1 MGERFTRIGKYRNE
15 LITNFIIMCMNKR
28 NYLTA
33 AAMALAVLSS
43 CGGQKEARNTSG
55 IDLANM
61 DTTVSAGQDFF
72 RYACGGWNDAH
83 PLTAEYSR
91 YGTFDQLAENNQK
104 QLREL
109 IEGLASQQNEA
120 GTVAQKI
127 GDLYNIAMDSVARNE
142 QGFAPVKPMLDKIAA
157 LTDKSQIIPMSVEM
171 RRFQGIGTYFNFYVY
186 ADPKNSALNIF
197 QMGQGGINL
206 GEKEYYLDTDSITE
220 NIRNEYKKYI
230 AKLFALSGFSEAEAQ
245 QKVADVMEIETSI
258 AKVSRSAAELR
269 NPEANYHKMSYADLK
284 KRIPGIDWDAF
295 MTGLGIQAPAELNVE
310 QVESIQE
317 VARLISALPV
327 SKHVSYL
334 EYNLLDAAASC
345 LSDDFVAAR
354 FDFYGK
360 VMSGRQVNQPR
371 WKRAVNSVNGM
382 LGELVGEMY
391 VEKYF
396 PAAAKERML
405 KLVENLRVAL
415 GERIDAQ
422 EWMSDSTKVRAHEKL
437 DAFRVKVGY
446 PDKWKDYSKLEIKK
460 DSYWA
465 NVCRASEWGFND
477 MISRLGKPV
486 DRDEW
491 LMTPQ
496 TVNAYYNPSTNE
508 ICFPAAIL
516 QPPFFNMDADD
527 AANYGAIGVVI
538 GHEMTHGFDDQG
550 RQFDKNGNLTDWWAE
565 GDADR
570 FKERAQVMVDFFNN
584 IEVLP
589 GLKGNGQLTLGENL
603 ADHGGLNVAYLAFR
617 NATKDAPLEVKEGFT
632 PEQRFFIAY
641 ATLWA
646 GNIRDEQAR
655 VYTKSDPHSLG
666 KWRVNGALPHI
677 QAWYDAFQITPD
689 DSLYVAPENRV
700 NIW

>member
-1 MGERFTRIGKYRNE
+1 
-15 LITNFIIMCMNKR
+15 MNKK
-28 NYLTA
+28 NYVAVATLAFAMLT
-33 AAMALAVLSS
+33 S
-43 CGGQKEARNTSG
+43 CAGQKEAKSTSG

-61 DTTVSAGQDFF
+61 DTTVSAGTDFF

-91 YGTFDQLAENNQK
+91 YGTFDELFENSQK

-109 IEGLASQQNEA
+109 IEGLAAQKNNQA
-120 GTVAQKI
+120 GSAAQKI
-127 GDLYNIAMDSVARNE
+127 GDLYNMAMDSVTLNK
-142 QGFAPVKPMLDKIAA
+142 QGAEPVKAMLDKIAGMK
-157 LTDKSQIIPMSVEM
+157 DKSEIVPMMTEM
-171 RRFQGIGTYFNFYVY
+171 AHIGIGTYFHSYVY
-186 ADPKNSALNIF
+186 ADPKNSSLNIF

-206 GEKEYYLDTDSITE
+206 GEKEYYLDTDSITQ
-220 NIRNEYKKYI
+220 NIREQYKLYI
-230 AKLFALSGFSEAEAQ
+230 GKLFQLAGFSEADAQ
-245 QKVADVMEIETSI
+245 QKVADVMELETAI
-258 AKVSRSAAELR
+258 AKVSRSATELR
-269 NPEANYHKMSYADLK
+269 DPEANYHKMSFDELK
-284 KRIPGIDWDAF
+284 KTIAGIDWDAY
-295 MTGLGIQAPAELNVE
+295 MKGLGIQAPAELNVE
-310 QVESIQE
+310 QVEPIQE
-317 VARLISALPV
+317 VARLMNTLPL

-360 VMSGRQVNQPR
+360 VLSGRQVNQPR

-396 PAAAKERML
+396 PAAAKERMV
-405 KLVENLRVAL
+405 KLVKNLQTAL

-422 EWMSDSTKVRAHEKL
+422 EWMSDSTKIRAHEKL
-437 DAFRVKVGY
+437 ATFHVKVGY
-446 PDKWKDYSKLEIKK
+446 PDKWKDYSKLEIKN

-477 MISRLGKPV
+477 MYSRIGKPV
-486 DRDEW
+486 DKDEW

-516 QPPFFNMDADD
+516 QPPFFNMEADD

-550 RQFDKNGNLTDWWAE
+550 RQFDKDGNLTDWWDP

-570 FKERAQVMVDFFNN
+570 FKERAQVMVDFFNK

-589 GLKGNGQLTLGENL
+589 GLQANGELTLGENL
-603 ADHGGLNVAYLAFR
+603 ADHGGLNVAYLAFQ
-617 NATKDAPLEVKEGFT
+617 NATKDAPLGVVDGFT
-632 PEQRFFIAY
+632 PEQRFFLAY

-646 GNIRDEQAR
+646 GNIRDEQIR

-677 QAWYDAFQITPD
+677 QAWYDAFHITPSD
-689 DSLYVAPENRV
+689 PLYVAPENRV
-700 NIW
+700 NVW

>member
-1 MGERFTRIGKYRNE
+1 
-15 LITNFIIMCMNKR
+15 MNKK
-28 NYLTA
+28 NYVAVATLAFAMLT
-33 AAMALAVLSS
+33 S
-43 CGGQKEARNTSG
+43 CAGQKEAKSTSG

-61 DTTVSAGQDFF
+61 DTTVSAGTDFF

-91 YGTFDQLAENNQK
+91 YGTFDELFENSQK

-109 IEGLASQQNEA
+109 IEGLAAQKNNQA
-120 GTVAQKI
+120 GSAAQKI
-127 GDLYNIAMDSVARNE
+127 GDLYNMAMDSVTLNK
-142 QGFAPVKPMLDKIAA
+142 QGAEPVKAMLDKIAGMK
-157 LTDKSQIIPMSVEM
+157 DKSEIVPMMTEM
-171 RRFQGIGTYFNFYVY
+171 AHIGIGTYFHSYVY
-186 ADPKNSALNIF
+186 ADPKNSSLNIF

-206 GEKEYYLDTDSITE
+206 GEKEYYLDTDSITQ
-220 NIRNEYKKYI
+220 NIREQYKLYI
-230 AKLFALSGFSEAEAQ
+230 GKLFQLVGFTEADAQ
-245 QKVADVMEIETSI
+245 QKVADVMEIETAI
-258 AKVSRSAAELR
+258 AKVSRSATELR
-269 NPEANYHKMSYADLK
+269 DPEANYHKMSFDELK
-284 KRIPGIDWDAF
+284 KTIAGIDWDAY
-295 MTGLGIQAPAELNVE
+295 MKGLGIQAPAELNVE
-310 QVESIQE
+310 QVEPIQE
-317 VARLISALPV
+317 VARLMNTLPL

-360 VMSGRQVNQPR
+360 VLSGRQVNQPR

-396 PAAAKERML
+396 PAAAKERMV
-405 KLVENLRVAL
+405 KLVKNLQTAL

-422 EWMSDSTKVRAHEKL
+422 EWMSDSTKIRAHEKL
-437 DAFRVKVGY
+437 ATFHVKVGY
-446 PDKWKDYSKLEIKK
+446 PDKWKDYSKLEIKN

-477 MISRLGKPV
+477 MYSRIGKPV
-486 DRDEW
+486 DKDEW

-516 QPPFFNMDADD
+516 QPPFFNMEADD

-550 RQFDKNGNLTDWWAE
+550 RQFDKDGNLTDWWAP

-570 FKERAQVMVDFFNN
+570 FKERAQVMVDFFNK

-589 GLKGNGQLTLGENL
+589 GLQANGELTLGENL
-603 ADHGGLNVAYLAFR
+603 ADHGGLNVAYLAFQ
-617 NATKDAPLEVKEGFT
+617 NATKDAPLGVVDGFT
-632 PEQRFFIAY
+632 PEQRFFLAY

-646 GNIRDEQAR
+646 GNIRDEQIR

-677 QAWYDAFQITPD
+677 QAWYDAFHITPSD
-689 DSLYVAPENRV
+689 PLYVAPENRV
-700 NIW
+700 NVW

>member
-1 MGERFTRIGKYRNE
+1 
-15 LITNFIIMCMNKR
+15 MNKK
-28 NYLTA
+28 NYVAVATLAFAMLT
-33 AAMALAVLSS
+33 S
-43 CGGQKEARNTSG
+43 CAGQKEAKSTSG

-61 DTTVSAGQDFF
+61 DTTVSAGTDFF

-91 YGTFDQLAENNQK
+91 YGTFDELFENSQT

-109 IEGLASQQNEA
+109 IEGLAAQKNNQA
-120 GTVAQKI
+120 GSAAQKI
-127 GDLYNIAMDSVARNE
+127 GDLYNMAMDSVTLNK
-142 QGFAPVKPMLDKIAA
+142 QGAEPVKAMLDKIAG
-157 LTDKSQIIPMSVEM
+157 LKDKSEIVPMMTEM
-171 RRFQGIGTYFNFYVY
+171 AHIGIGTYFRSYVY
-186 ADPKNSALNIF
+186 ADPKNSSLNIF

-206 GEKEYYLDTDSITE
+206 GEKEYYLDTDSITQ
-220 NIRNEYKKYI
+220 NIREQYKLYI
-230 AKLFALSGFSEAEAQ
+230 GKLFQLAGFSEADAQ
-245 QKVADVMEIETSI
+245 QKVADVMEIETAI
-258 AKVSRSAAELR
+258 AKVSRSATELR
-269 NPEANYHKMSYADLK
+269 DPEANYHKMSFDELK
-284 KRIPGIDWDAF
+284 KTIAGIDWDAY
-295 MTGLGIQAPAELNVE
+295 MKGLGIQAPAELNVE
-310 QVESIQE
+310 QVEPIQE
-317 VARLISALPV
+317 VARLMNTLPL

-360 VMSGRQVNQPR
+360 VLSGRQVNQPR

-396 PAAAKERML
+396 PAAAKERMV
-405 KLVENLRVAL
+405 KLVKNLQTAL

-422 EWMSDSTKVRAHEKL
+422 EWMSDSTKIRAHEKL
-437 DAFRVKVGY
+437 ATFHVKVGY
-446 PDKWKDYSKLEIKK
+446 PDKWKDYSKLEIKN

-477 MISRLGKPV
+477 MYSRIGKPV
-486 DRDEW
+486 DKDEW

-516 QPPFFNMDADD
+516 QPPFFNMEADD

-550 RQFDKNGNLTDWWAE
+550 RQFDKDGNLTDWWAP

-570 FKERAQVMVDFFNN
+570 FKERAQVMVDFFNK

-589 GLKGNGQLTLGENL
+589 GLQANGELTLGENL
-603 ADHGGLNVAYLAFR
+603 ADHGGLNVAYLAFQ
-617 NATKDAPLEVKEGFT
+617 NATKDAPLGVVDGFT
-632 PEQRFFIAY
+632 PEQRFFLAY

-646 GNIRDEQAR
+646 GNIRDEQIR

-677 QAWYDAFQITPD
+677 QAWYDAFHITPSD
-689 DSLYVAPENRV
+689 PLYVAPEKRV
-700 NIW
+700 NVW

>member
-1 MGERFTRIGKYRNE
+1 
-15 LITNFIIMCMNKR
+15 MNKK
-28 NYLTA
+28 NYVAVATLAFAMLT
-33 AAMALAVLSS
+33 S
-43 CGGQKEARNTSG
+43 CAGQKEAKSTSG

-61 DTTVSAGQDFF
+61 DTTVSAGTDFF

-91 YGTFDQLAENNQK
+91 YGTFDELFENSQK

-109 IEGLASQQNEA
+109 IEGLAAQKNNQA
-120 GTVAQKI
+120 GSAAQKI
-127 GDLYNIAMDSVARNE
+127 GDLYNMAMDSVTLNK
-142 QGFAPVKPMLDKIAA
+142 QGAEPVKAMLDKIAGMK
-157 LTDKSQIIPMSVEM
+157 DKSEIVPMMTEM
-171 RRFQGIGTYFNFYVY
+171 AHIGIGTYFHSYVY
-186 ADPKNSALNIF
+186 ADPKNSSLNIF

-206 GEKEYYLDTDSITE
+206 GEKEYYLDTDSITQ
-220 NIRNEYKKYI
+220 NIREQYKLYI
-230 AKLFALSGFSEAEAQ
+230 GKLFQLAGFSEADAQ
-245 QKVADVMEIETSI
+245 QKVADVMELETAI
-258 AKVSRSAAELR
+258 AKVSRSATELR
-269 NPEANYHKMSYADLK
+269 DPEANYHKMSFDELK
-284 KRIPGIDWDAF
+284 KTIAGIDWDAY
-295 MTGLGIQAPAELNVE
+295 MKGLGIQAPAELNVE
-310 QVESIQE
+310 QVEPIQE
-317 VARLISALPV
+317 VARLMNTLPL

-360 VMSGRQVNQPR
+360 VLSGRQVNQPR

-396 PAAAKERML
+396 PAAAKERMV
-405 KLVENLRVAL
+405 KLVKNLQTAL

-422 EWMSDSTKVRAHEKL
+422 EWMSDSTKIRAHEKL
-437 DAFRVKVGY
+437 ATFHVKVGY
-446 PDKWKDYSKLEIKK
+446 PDKWKDYSKLEIKN

-477 MISRLGKPV
+477 MYSRIGKPV
-486 DRDEW
+486 DKDEW

-516 QPPFFNMDADD
+516 QPPFFNMEADD
-527 AANYGAIGVVI
+527 AANYGAIGVVL

-550 RQFDKNGNLTDWWAE
+550 RQFDKDGNLTDWWAP

-570 FKERAQVMVDFFNN
+570 FKERAQVMVDFFNK

-589 GLKGNGQLTLGENL
+589 GLQANGELTLGENL
-603 ADHGGLNVAYLAFR
+603 ADHGGLNVAYLAFQ
-617 NATKDAPLEVKEGFT
+617 NATKDAPLGVVDGFT
-632 PEQRFFIAY
+632 PEQRFFLAY

-646 GNIRDEQAR
+646 GNIRDEQIR

-677 QAWYDAFQITPD
+677 QAWYDAFHITPSD
-689 DSLYVAPENRV
+689 PLYVAPENRV
-700 NIW
+700 NVW

>member
-1 MGERFTRIGKYRNE
+1 
-15 LITNFIIMCMNKR
+15 MNKK
-28 NYLTA
+28 NYVAVATLAFAMLT
-33 AAMALAVLSS
+33 S
-43 CGGQKEARNTSG
+43 CAGQKEAKSTSG

-61 DTTVSAGQDFF
+61 DTTVSAGTDFF

-91 YGTFDQLAENNQK
+91 YGTFDELFENSQK

-109 IEGLASQQNEA
+109 IEGLAAQKNNQA
-120 GTVAQKI
+120 GSAAQKI
-127 GDLYNIAMDSVARNE
+127 GDLYNMAMDSVTLNK
-142 QGFAPVKPMLDKIAA
+142 QGAEPVKAMLDKIAGM
-157 LTDKSQIIPMSVEM
+157 KNKNEIVPMMTEM
-171 RRFQGIGTYFNFYVY
+171 AHIGIGTYFRSYVY
-186 ADPKNSALNIF
+186 ADPKNSSVNIL

-206 GEKEYYLDTDSITE
+206 GEKEYYLDTDSITQ
-220 NIRNEYKKYI
+220 NIREQYKLYI
-230 AKLFALSGFSEAEAQ
+230 GKLFQLAGFSEADAQ
-245 QKVADVMEIETSI
+245 QKVADVMEIETAI
-258 AKVSRSAAELR
+258 AKVSRSATELR
-269 NPEANYHKMSYADLK
+269 DPEANYHKMSFDELK
-284 KRIPGIDWDAF
+284 KTIAGIDWDTY
-295 MTGLGIQAPAELNVE
+295 MKGLGIQAPAELNVE
-310 QVESIQE
+310 QVEPIQE
-317 VARLISALPV
+317 VARLMNTLPL

-360 VMSGRQVNQPR
+360 VLSGRQVNQPR

-396 PAAAKERML
+396 PAAAKERMV
-405 KLVENLRVAL
+405 KLVKNLQAAL

-422 EWMSDSTKVRAHEKL
+422 EWMSDSTKIRAHEKL
-437 DAFRVKVGY
+437 ATFHVKVGY
-446 PDKWKDYSKLEIKK
+446 PDKWKDYSKLEIKN

-477 MISRLGKPV
+477 MYSRIGKPV
-486 DRDEW
+486 DKDEW

-516 QPPFFNMDADD
+516 QPPFFNMEADD

-550 RQFDKNGNLTDWWAE
+550 RQFDKDGNLTDWWAP

-570 FKERAQVMVDFFNN
+570 FKERAQVMVDFFNK

-589 GLKGNGQLTLGENL
+589 GLQANGELTLGENL
-603 ADHGGLNVAYLAFR
+603 ADHGGLNVAYLAFQ
-617 NATKDAPLEVKEGFT
+617 NATKDAPLGVVDGFT
-632 PEQRFFIAY
+632 PEQRFFLAY

-646 GNIRDEQAR
+646 GNIRDEQIR

-677 QAWYDAFQITPD
+677 QAWYDAFHITPSD
-689 DSLYVAPENRV
+689 PLYVAPENRV
-700 NIW
+700 NVW

>member
-1 MGERFTRIGKYRNE
+1 
-15 LITNFIIMCMNKR
+15 MNKK
-28 NYLTA
+28 NYVAVATLAFAMLT
-33 AAMALAVLSS
+33 S
-43 CGGQKEARNTSG
+43 CAGQKEAKSTSG
-55 IDLANM
+55 INLANM
-61 DTTVSAGQDFF
+61 DTTVSAGTDFF

-91 YGTFDQLAENNQK
+91 YGTFDELFENSQT

-109 IEGLASQQNEA
+109 IEGLAAQKNNQA
-120 GTVAQKI
+120 GSAAQKI
-127 GDLYNIAMDSVARNE
+127 GDLYNMAMDSVTLNK
-142 QGFAPVKPMLDKIAA
+142 QGVEPVKAMLDKIAG
-157 LTDKSQIIPMSVEM
+157 LKDKSEIVPMMTEM
-171 RRFQGIGTYFNFYVY
+171 AHIGIGTYFHSYVY
-186 ADPKNSALNIF
+186 ADPKNSSLNIF

-206 GEKEYYLDTDSITE
+206 GEKEYYLDTDSITQ
-220 NIRNEYKKYI
+220 NIREQYKLYI
-230 AKLFALSGFSEAEAQ
+230 GKLFQLAGFSEADAQ
-245 QKVADVMEIETSI
+245 QKVADVMEIETAI
-258 AKVSRSAAELR
+258 AKVSRSATELR
-269 NPEANYHKMSYADLK
+269 DPEANYHKMSFDELK
-284 KRIPGIDWDAF
+284 KTIAGIDWDAY
-295 MTGLGIQAPAELNVE
+295 MKGLGIQAPAELNVE
-310 QVESIQE
+310 QVEPIQE
-317 VARLISALPV
+317 VARLMNTLPL

-360 VMSGRQVNQPR
+360 VLSGRQVNQPR

-396 PAAAKERML
+396 PAAAKERMV
-405 KLVENLRVAL
+405 KLVKNLQTAL

-422 EWMSDSTKVRAHEKL
+422 EWMSDSTKIRAHEKL
-437 DAFRVKVGY
+437 ATFHVKVGY
-446 PDKWKDYSKLEIKK
+446 PDKWKDYSKLEIKN

-477 MISRLGKPV
+477 MYSRIGKPV
-486 DRDEW
+486 DKDEW

-516 QPPFFNMDADD
+516 QPPFFNMEADD

-550 RQFDKNGNLTDWWAE
+550 RQFDKDGNLTDWWAP

-570 FKERAQVMVDFFNN
+570 FKERAQVMVDFFNK

-589 GLKGNGQLTLGENL
+589 GLQANGELTLGENL
-603 ADHGGLNVAYLAFR
+603 ADHGGLNVAYLAFQ
-617 NATKDAPLEVKEGFT
+617 NATKDAPLGVVDGFT
-632 PEQRFFIAY
+632 PEQRFFLAY

-646 GNIRDEQAR
+646 GNIRDEQIR

-677 QAWYDAFQITPD
+677 QAWYDAFHITPSD
-689 DSLYVAPENRV
+689 PLYVAPENRV
-700 NIW
+700 NVW

>member
-1 MGERFTRIGKYRNE
+1 
-15 LITNFIIMCMNKR
+15 MNKK
-28 NYLTA
+28 NYVAVATLAFAMLT
-33 AAMALAVLSS
+33 S
-43 CGGQKEARNTSG
+43 CAGQKEAKSTSG

-61 DTTVSAGQDFF
+61 DTTVSAGTDFF

-91 YGTFDQLAENNQK
+91 YGTFDELFENSQK

-109 IEGLASQQNEA
+109 IEGLAAQKNNQA
-120 GTVAQKI
+120 GSAAQKI
-127 GDLYNIAMDSVARNE
+127 GDLYNMAMDSVTLNK
-142 QGFAPVKPMLDKIAA
+142 QGAEPVKAMLDKIAG
-157 LTDKSQIIPMSVEM
+157 LKDKSEIVPMMTEM
-171 RRFQGIGTYFNFYVY
+171 AHIGIGTYFHSYVY
-186 ADPKNSALNIF
+186 ADPKNSSLNIF

-206 GEKEYYLDTDSITE
+206 GEKEYYLDTDSITQ
-220 NIRNEYKKYI
+220 NIREQYKLYI
-230 AKLFALSGFSEAEAQ
+230 GKLFQLAGFSEADAQ
-245 QKVADVMEIETSI
+245 QKVADVMEIETAI
-258 AKVSRSAAELR
+258 AKVSRSATELR
-269 NPEANYHKMSYADLK
+269 DPEANYHKMSFDELK
-284 KRIPGIDWDAF
+284 KTIAGIDWDAY
-295 MTGLGIQAPAELNVE
+295 MKGLGIQAPAELNVE
-310 QVESIQE
+310 QVEPIQE
-317 VARLISALPV
+317 VARLMNTLPL

-360 VMSGRQVNQPR
+360 VLSGRQVNQPR

-396 PAAAKERML
+396 PAAAKGRMV
-405 KLVENLRVAL
+405 KLVKNLQTAL

-422 EWMSDSTKVRAHEKL
+422 EWMSDSTKIRAHEKL
-437 DAFRVKVGY
+437 ATFHVKVGY
-446 PDKWKDYSKLEIKK
+446 PDKWKDYSKLEIKN

-465 NVCRASEWGFND
+465 NVCRASECGFND
-477 MISRLGKPV
+477 MYSRIGKPV
-486 DRDEW
+486 DKDEW

-516 QPPFFNMDADD
+516 QPPFFNMEADD

-550 RQFDKNGNLTDWWAE
+550 RQFDKDGNLTDWWAP

-570 FKERAQVMVDFFNN
+570 FKERAQVMVDFFNK

-589 GLKGNGQLTLGENL
+589 GLQANGELTLGENL
-603 ADHGGLNVAYLAFR
+603 ADHGGLNVAYLAFQ
-617 NATKDAPLEVKEGFT
+617 NATKDAPLGVVDGFT
-632 PEQRFFIAY
+632 PEQRFFLAY

-646 GNIRDEQAR
+646 GNIRDEQIR

-677 QAWYDAFQITPD
+677 QAWYDAFHITPSD
-689 DSLYVAPENRV
+689 PLYVAPENRV
-700 NIW
+700 NVW

>member
-1 MGERFTRIGKYRNE
+1 MKTKHYVAV
-15 LITNFIIMCMNKR
+15 
-28 NYLTA
+28 A
-33 AAMALAVLSS
+33 AFATLAMAG
-43 CGGQKEARNTSG
+43 CTGQKNATNTSG

-61 DTTVSAGQDFF
+61 DTTVSAGTDFF

-104 QLREL
+104 QLRGL
-109 IEGLASQQNEA
+109 IEELAAKQNEP
-120 GTVAQKI
+120 GTAAQKI
-127 GDLYNIAMDSVARNE
+127 GDLYNMAMDSVTLNK
-142 QGFAPVKPMLDKIAA
+142 QGCEPVKPMLEKIAA
-157 LTDKSQIIPMSVEM
+157 LTDKSQVIPMAVEM
-171 RRFQGIGTYFNFYVY
+171 RRTAGIGTFFSYYVY
-186 ADPKNSALNIF
+186 ADPKNSVLNIF

-206 GEKEYYLDTDSITE
+206 GEKEYYLDNDSITQ
-220 NIRNEYKKYI
+220 NIREQYKKYI
-230 AKLFALSGFSEAEAQ
+230 AKLFTLAGFTETDAQ
-245 QKVADVMEIETSI
+245 QKVADVMEIETAI
-258 AKVSRSAAELR
+258 AKVSKSATELR
-269 NPEANYHKMSYADLK
+269 DPEANYHKMTYAELK
-284 KRIPGIDWDAF
+284 KQISGIDWDAF
-295 MTGLGIQAPAELNVE
+295 MKALGIEAPAELNVE
-310 QVESIQE
+310 QIEPIQE
-317 VARLISALPV
+317 VAKLINTLPL
-327 SKHVSYL
+327 SKSISYL
-334 EYNLLDAAASC
+334 EYNLLDAAAPT
-345 LSDDFVAAR
+345 LSDDFVTAR

-360 VMSGRQVNQPR
+360 VMSGRQANQPR
-371 WKRAVNSVNGM
+371 WKRAVNSVDGL

-396 PAAAKERML
+396 PAAAKERMVN
-405 KLVENLRVAL
+405 LVKNLQTAL
-415 GERIDAQ
+415 GQRIDAQ
-422 EWMSDSTKVRAHEKL
+422 EWMSDSTKMRAHEKL

-446 PDKWKDYSKLEIKK
+446 PDKWKDYSALEIQK

-465 NVCRASEWGFND
+465 NVCRAAAWGFND

-516 QPPFFNMDADD
+516 QPPFFNMEADD

-550 RQFDKNGNLTDWWAE
+550 RQFDKEGNLKDWWVA

-589 GLKGNGQLTLGENL
+589 GLHGNGQLTLGENL
-603 ADHGGLNVAYLAFR
+603 ADHGGLNIAYLAFQ
-617 NATKDAPLEVKEGFT
+617 NATKDAPLEDKNGFT
-632 PEQRFFIAY
+632 PAQRFFIAY

-646 GNIRDEQAR
+646 GNIRDEQIR

-666 KWRVNGALPHI
+666 EWRVNGALPHI
-677 QAWYDAFQITPD
+677 QAWYDAFNITPND
-689 DSLYVAPENRV
+689 PLYVAPEKRV

>member
-1 MGERFTRIGKYRNE
+1 
-15 LITNFIIMCMNKR
+15 MNKK
-28 NYLTA
+28 NYVAVATLAFAMLT
-33 AAMALAVLSS
+33 S
-43 CGGQKEARNTSG
+43 CAGQKEAKSTSG

-61 DTTVSAGQDFF
+61 DTTVSAGTDFF

-91 YGTFDQLAENNQK
+91 YGTFDELFENSQK

-109 IEGLASQQNEA
+109 IEGLAAQKNNQA
-120 GTVAQKI
+120 GSAAQKI
-127 GDLYNIAMDSVARNE
+127 GDLYNMAMDSVTLNK
-142 QGFAPVKPMLDKIAA
+142 QGAEPVKAMLDKIAGMK
-157 LTDKSQIIPMSVEM
+157 DKSEIVPMMTEM
-171 RRFQGIGTYFNFYVY
+171 AHIGIGTYFHSYVY
-186 ADPKNSALNIF
+186 ADPKNSSLNIF

-206 GEKEYYLDTDSITE
+206 GEKEYYLDTDSITQ
-220 NIRNEYKKYI
+220 NIREQYKLYI
-230 AKLFALSGFSEAEAQ
+230 GKLFQLAGFSEADAQ
-245 QKVADVMEIETSI
+245 QKVADVMEIETAI
-258 AKVSRSAAELR
+258 AKVSRSATELR
-269 NPEANYHKMSYADLK
+269 DPEANYHKMSFDELK
-284 KRIPGIDWDAF
+284 KTIAGIDWDAY
-295 MTGLGIQAPAELNVE
+295 MKGLGIQAPAELNVE
-310 QVESIQE
+310 QVEPIQE
-317 VARLISALPV
+317 VARLMNTLPL

-360 VMSGRQVNQPR
+360 VLSGRQVNQPR

-396 PAAAKERML
+396 PAAAKERMV
-405 KLVENLRVAL
+405 KLVKNLQTAL

-422 EWMSDSTKVRAHEKL
+422 EWMSDSTKIRAHEKL
-437 DAFRVKVGY
+437 ATFHVKVGY
-446 PDKWKDYSKLEIKK
+446 PDKWKDYSKLEIKN

-477 MISRLGKPV
+477 MYSRIGKPV
-486 DRDEW
+486 DKDEW

-496 TVNAYYNPSTNE
+496 TVNAYDKPSTNE

-516 QPPFFNMDADD
+516 QPPFFNMEADD

-550 RQFDKNGNLTDWWAE
+550 RQFDKDGNLTDWWAP

-570 FKERAQVMVDFFNN
+570 FKERAQVMVDFFNK

-589 GLKGNGQLTLGENL
+589 GLQANGELTLGENL
-603 ADHGGLNVAYLAFR
+603 ADHGGLNVAYLAFQ
-617 NATKDAPLEVKEGFT
+617 NATKDAPLGVVDGFT
-632 PEQRFFIAY
+632 PEQRFFLAY

-646 GNIRDEQAR
+646 GNIRDEQIR

-677 QAWYDAFQITPD
+677 QAWYDAFHITPSD
-689 DSLYVAPENRV
+689 PLYVAPENRV
-700 NIW
+700 NVW

>member
-1 MGERFTRIGKYRNE
+1 
-15 LITNFIIMCMNKR
+15 MNKK
-28 NYLTA
+28 NYVAVATLAFAMLT
-33 AAMALAVLSS
+33 S
-43 CGGQKEARNTSG
+43 CAGQKEAKSTSG

-61 DTTVSAGQDFF
+61 DTTVSAGTDFF

-91 YGTFDQLAENNQK
+91 YGTFDELFENSQK

-109 IEGLASQQNEA
+109 IEGLAAQKNNQA
-120 GTVAQKI
+120 GSAAQKI
-127 GDLYNIAMDSVARNE
+127 GDLYNMAMDSVTLNK
-142 QGFAPVKPMLDKIAA
+142 QGAEPVKAMLDKIAGMK
-157 LTDKSQIIPMSVEM
+157 DKSEIVPMMTEM
-171 RRFQGIGTYFNFYVY
+171 AHIGIGTYFRSYVY
-186 ADPKNSALNIF
+186 ADPKNSSLNIF

-206 GEKEYYLDTDSITE
+206 GEKEYYLDTDSITQ
-220 NIRNEYKKYI
+220 NIREQYKLYI
-230 AKLFALSGFSEAEAQ
+230 GKLFQLAGFSEADAQ
-245 QKVADVMEIETSI
+245 QKVADVMEIETAI
-258 AKVSRSAAELR
+258 AKVSRSATELR
-269 NPEANYHKMSYADLK
+269 DPEANYHKMSFDELK
-284 KRIPGIDWDAF
+284 KTIAGIDWDAY
-295 MTGLGIQAPAELNVE
+295 MKGLGIQAPAELNVE
-310 QVESIQE
+310 QVEPIQE
-317 VARLISALPV
+317 VARLMNTLPL

-360 VMSGRQVNQPR
+360 VLSGRQVNQPR

-396 PAAAKERML
+396 PAAAKERMV
-405 KLVENLRVAL
+405 KLVKNLQTAL

-422 EWMSDSTKVRAHEKL
+422 EWMSDSTKIRAHEKL
-437 DAFRVKVGY
+437 AAFHVKVGY
-446 PDKWKDYSKLEIKK
+446 PDKWKDYSKLEIKN

-477 MISRLGKPV
+477 MYSRIGKPV
-486 DRDEW
+486 DKDEW

-516 QPPFFNMDADD
+516 QPPFFNMEADD

-550 RQFDKNGNLTDWWAE
+550 RQFDKDGNLTDWWAP

-570 FKERAQVMVDFFNN
+570 FKERAQVMVDFFNK

-589 GLKGNGQLTLGENL
+589 GLQANGELTLGENL
-603 ADHGGLNVAYLAFR
+603 ADHGGLNVAYLAFQ
-617 NATKDAPLEVKEGFT
+617 NATKDAPLGVVDGFT
-632 PEQRFFIAY
+632 PEQRFFLAY

-646 GNIRDEQAR
+646 GNIRDEQIR

-677 QAWYDAFQITPD
+677 QAWYDAFHITPSD
-689 DSLYVAPENRV
+689 PLYVAPENRV
-700 NIW
+700 NVWLVK

>member
-1 MGERFTRIGKYRNE
+1 
-15 LITNFIIMCMNKR
+15 MNKK
-28 NYLTA
+28 NYVAVATLAFAMLT
-33 AAMALAVLSS
+33 S
-43 CGGQKEARNTSG
+43 CAGQKEAKSTSG

-61 DTTVSAGQDFF
+61 DTTVSAGTDFF

-91 YGTFDQLAENNQK
+91 YGTFDELFENSQK

-109 IEGLASQQNEA
+109 IEGLAAQKNNQA
-120 GTVAQKI
+120 GSAAQKI
-127 GDLYNIAMDSVARNE
+127 GDLYNMAMDSVTLNK
-142 QGFAPVKPMLDKIAA
+142 QGAEPVKAMLDKIAGMK
-157 LTDKSQIIPMSVEM
+157 DKSEIVPMMTEM
-171 RRFQGIGTYFNFYVY
+171 AHIGIGTYFHSYVY
-186 ADPKNSALNIF
+186 ADPKNSSLNIF

-206 GEKEYYLDTDSITE
+206 GEKEYYLDTDSITQ
-220 NIRNEYKKYI
+220 NIREQYKLYI
-230 AKLFALSGFSEAEAQ
+230 GKLFQLAGFSEADAQ
-245 QKVADVMEIETSI
+245 QKVADVMEVETAI
-258 AKVSRSAAELR
+258 AKVSRSATELR
-269 NPEANYHKMSYADLK
+269 DPEANYHKMSFDELK
-284 KRIPGIDWDAF
+284 KTISGIDWDAY
-295 MTGLGIQAPAELNVE
+295 MKGLGIQVPAELNVE
-310 QVESIQE
+310 QVEPIQE
-317 VARLISALPV
+317 VARLMNTLPL

-360 VMSGRQVNQPR
+360 VLSGRQVNQPR

-396 PAAAKERML
+396 PAAAKERMV
-405 KLVENLRVAL
+405 KLVKNLQTAL

-422 EWMSDSTKVRAHEKL
+422 EWMSDSTKIRAHEKL
-437 DAFRVKVGY
+437 AVFHVKVGY
-446 PDKWKDYSKLEIKK
+446 PDKWKDYSKLEIKN

-477 MISRLGKPV
+477 MYSRIGKPV
-486 DRDEW
+486 DKDEW

-516 QPPFFNMDADD
+516 QPPFFNMEADD

-550 RQFDKNGNLTDWWAE
+550 RQFDKDGNLTDWWAP

-570 FKERAQVMVDFFNN
+570 FKERAQVMVDFFNK

-589 GLKGNGQLTLGENL
+589 GLQANGELTLGENL
-603 ADHGGLNVAYLAFR
+603 ADHGGLNVAYLAFQ
-617 NATKDAPLEVKEGFT
+617 NATKDAPLGVVDGFT
-632 PEQRFFIAY
+632 PEQRFFLVY

-646 GNIRDEQAR
+646 GNIGDEQIR

-666 KWRVNGALPHI
+666 KWRVNGALTHI
-677 QAWYDAFQITPD
+677 QAWYDAFHITPSD
-689 DSLYVAPENRV
+689 PLYVAPENRV
-700 NIW
+700 NVW

>member
-1 MGERFTRIGKYRNE
+1 
-15 LITNFIIMCMNKR
+15 MNKK
-28 NYLTA
+28 NYVAVATLAFAMLT
-33 AAMALAVLSS
+33 S
-43 CGGQKEARNTSG
+43 CAGQKEAKSTSG

-61 DTTVSAGQDFF
+61 DTTVSAGTDFF

-91 YGTFDQLAENNQK
+91 YGTFDELFENSQK

-109 IEGLASQQNEA
+109 IEGLAVQKNNQA
-120 GTVAQKI
+120 GSAAQKI
-127 GDLYNIAMDSVARNE
+127 GDLYNMAMDSVTLNK
-142 QGFAPVKPMLDKIAA
+142 QGAEPVKAMLDKIAGMK
-157 LTDKSQIIPMSVEM
+157 DKSEIVPMMTEM
-171 RRFQGIGTYFNFYVY
+171 AHIGIGTYFHSYVY
-186 ADPKNSALNIF
+186 ADPKNSSLNIF

-206 GEKEYYLDTDSITE
+206 GEKEYYLDTDSITQ
-220 NIRNEYKKYI
+220 NIREQYKLYI
-230 AKLFALSGFSEAEAQ
+230 GKLFQLAGFSEADAQ
-245 QKVADVMEIETSI
+245 QKVADVMELETTI
-258 AKVSRSAAELR
+258 AKVSRSATELR
-269 NPEANYHKMSYADLK
+269 DPEANYHKMSFDELK
-284 KRIPGIDWDAF
+284 KTIAGIDWDAY
-295 MTGLGIQAPAELNVE
+295 MKGLGIQAPAELNVE
-310 QVESIQE
+310 QVEPIQE
-317 VARLISALPV
+317 VARLMNTLPL

-360 VMSGRQVNQPR
+360 VLSGRQVNQPR

-396 PAAAKERML
+396 PAAAKERMV
-405 KLVENLRVAL
+405 KLVKNLQTAL

-422 EWMSDSTKVRAHEKL
+422 EWMSDSTKIRAHEKL
-437 DAFRVKVGY
+437 ATFHVKVGY
-446 PDKWKDYSKLEIKK
+446 PDKWKDYSKLEIKN

-477 MISRLGKPV
+477 MYSRIGKPV
-486 DRDEW
+486 DKDEW

-516 QPPFFNMDADD
+516 QPPFFNMEADD

-550 RQFDKNGNLTDWWAE
+550 RQFDKDGNLTDWWAP

-570 FKERAQVMVDFFNN
+570 FKERAQVMVDFFNK

-589 GLKGNGQLTLGENL
+589 GLQANGELTLGENL
-603 ADHGGLNVAYLAFR
+603 ADHGGLNVAYLAFQ
-617 NATKDAPLEVKEGFT
+617 NATKDAPLGVVDGFT
-632 PEQRFFIAY
+632 PEQRFFLAY

-646 GNIRDEQAR
+646 GNIRDEQIR

-677 QAWYDAFQITPD
+677 QAWYDAFHITPSD
-689 DSLYVAPENRV
+689 PLYVAPENRV
-700 NIW
+700 NVW

>member
-1 MGERFTRIGKYRNE
+1 
-15 LITNFIIMCMNKR
+15 MNKK
-28 NYLTA
+28 NYVAVATLAFAMLT
-33 AAMALAVLSS
+33 S
-43 CGGQKEARNTSG
+43 CAGQKEAKSTSG

-61 DTTVSAGQDFF
+61 DTTVSAGTDFF

-91 YGTFDQLAENNQK
+91 YGTFDELFENSQK

-109 IEGLASQQNEA
+109 IEGLAAQKNNQA
-120 GTVAQKI
+120 GSAAQKI
-127 GDLYNIAMDSVARNE
+127 GDLYNMAMDSVTLNK
-142 QGFAPVKPMLDKIAA
+142 QGAEPVKAMLDKIAGMK
-157 LTDKSQIIPMSVEM
+157 DKSEIVPMMTEM
-171 RRFQGIGTYFNFYVY
+171 AHIGIGTYFHSYVY
-186 ADPKNSALNIF
+186 ADPKNSSLNIF

-206 GEKEYYLDTDSITE
+206 GEKEYYLDTDSITQ
-220 NIRNEYKKYI
+220 NIREQYKLYI
-230 AKLFALSGFSEAEAQ
+230 GKLFQLAGFSEADAQ
-245 QKVADVMEIETSI
+245 QKVADVMELETAI
-258 AKVSRSAAELR
+258 AKVSRSATELR
-269 NPEANYHKMSYADLK
+269 DPEANYHKMSFDELK
-284 KRIPGIDWDAF
+284 KTIAGIDWDAY
-295 MTGLGIQAPAELNVE
+295 MKGLGIQAPAELNVE
-310 QVESIQE
+310 QVEPIQE
-317 VARLISALPV
+317 VARLMNTLPL

-360 VMSGRQVNQPR
+360 VLSGRQVNQPR

-396 PAAAKERML
+396 PVAAKERMV
-405 KLVENLRVAL
+405 KLVKNLQTAL

-422 EWMSDSTKVRAHEKL
+422 EWMSDSTKIRAHEKL
-437 DAFRVKVGY
+437 ATFHVKVGY
-446 PDKWKDYSKLEIKK
+446 PDKWKDYSKLEIKN

-477 MISRLGKPV
+477 MYSRIGKPV
-486 DRDEW
+486 DKDEW

-516 QPPFFNMDADD
+516 QPPFFNMEADD

-550 RQFDKNGNLTDWWAE
+550 RQFDKDGNLTDWWAP

-570 FKERAQVMVDFFNN
+570 FKERAQVMVDFFNK

-589 GLKGNGQLTLGENL
+589 GLQANGELTLGENL
-603 ADHGGLNVAYLAFR
+603 ADHGGLNVAYLAFQ
-617 NATKDAPLEVKEGFT
+617 NATKDAPLGVVDGFT
-632 PEQRFFIAY
+632 PEQRFFLAY

-646 GNIRDEQAR
+646 GNIRDEQIR

-677 QAWYDAFQITPD
+677 QAWYDAFHITPSD
-689 DSLYVAPENRV
+689 PLYVAPENRV
-700 NIW
+700 NVW

>member
-1 MGERFTRIGKYRNE
+1 
-15 LITNFIIMCMNKR
+15 MNKK
-28 NYLTA
+28 NYVAVATLAFAMLT
-33 AAMALAVLSS
+33 S
-43 CGGQKEARNTSG
+43 CAGQKEAKSTSG

-61 DTTVSAGQDFF
+61 DTTVSAGTDFF
-72 RYACGGWNDAH
+72 RYACGGWNDEH

-91 YGTFDQLAENNQK
+91 YGTFDELFENSQK

-109 IEGLASQQNEA
+109 IEGLAAQKNNQA
-120 GTVAQKI
+120 GSAAQKI
-127 GDLYNIAMDSVARNE
+127 GDLYNMAMDSVTLNK
-142 QGFAPVKPMLDKIAA
+142 QGAEPVKAMLDKIAGMK
-157 LTDKSQIIPMSVEM
+157 DKSEIVPMMTEM
-171 RRFQGIGTYFNFYVY
+171 AHIGIGTYFRSYVY
-186 ADPKNSALNIF
+186 ADPKNSSLNIF

-206 GEKEYYLDTDSITE
+206 GEKEYYLDTDSITQ
-220 NIRNEYKKYI
+220 NIREQYKLYI
-230 AKLFALSGFSEAEAQ
+230 GKLFQLAGFSEADAQ
-245 QKVADVMEIETSI
+245 QKVADVMEVETAI
-258 AKVSRSAAELR
+258 AKVSRSATELR
-269 NPEANYHKMSYADLK
+269 DPEANYHKMSFDELK
-284 KRIPGIDWDAF
+284 KTISGIDWDAY
-295 MTGLGIQAPAELNVE
+295 MKGLGIQVPAELNVE
-310 QVESIQE
+310 QVEPIQE
-317 VARLISALPV
+317 VARLMNTLPL

-360 VMSGRQVNQPR
+360 VLSGRQVNQPR

-396 PAAAKERML
+396 PAAAKERMV
-405 KLVENLRVAL
+405 KLVKNLQTAL

-422 EWMSDSTKVRAHEKL
+422 EWMSDSTKIRAHEKL
-437 DAFRVKVGY
+437 ATFHVKVGY
-446 PDKWKDYSKLEIKK
+446 PDKWKDYSKLEIKN

-477 MISRLGKPV
+477 MYSRIGKPV
-486 DRDEW
+486 DKDEW

-516 QPPFFNMDADD
+516 QPPFFNMEADD

-550 RQFDKNGNLTDWWAE
+550 RQFDKDGNLTDWWAP

-570 FKERAQVMVDFFNN
+570 FKERAQVMVDFFNK

-589 GLKGNGQLTLGENL
+589 GLQANGELTLGENL
-603 ADHGGLNVAYLAFR
+603 ADHGGLNVAYLAFQ
-617 NATKDAPLEVKEGFT
+617 NATKDAPLGVVDGFT
-632 PEQRFFIAY
+632 PEQRFFLAY

-646 GNIRDEQAR
+646 GNIRDEQIR

-677 QAWYDAFQITPD
+677 QAWYDAFHITPSD
-689 DSLYVAPENRV
+689 PLYVAPENRV
-700 NIW
+700 NVW

>member
-1 MGERFTRIGKYRNE
+1 
-15 LITNFIIMCMNKR
+15 MNKK
-28 NYLTA
+28 NYVAVATLAFAMLT
-33 AAMALAVLSS
+33 S
-43 CGGQKEARNTSG
+43 CAGQKEAKSTSG

-61 DTTVSAGQDFF
+61 DTTVSAGTDFF

-91 YGTFDQLAENNQK
+91 YGTFDELFENSQT

-109 IEGLASQQNEA
+109 IEGLAAQKNNQA
-120 GTVAQKI
+120 GSAAQKI
-127 GDLYNIAMDSVARNE
+127 GDLYNMAMDSVTLNK
-142 QGFAPVKPMLDKIAA
+142 QGAEPVKAMLDKIAG
-157 LTDKSQIIPMSVEM
+157 LKDKSEIVPMMTEM
-171 RRFQGIGTYFNFYVY
+171 AHIGIGTYFHSYVY
-186 ADPKNSALNIF
+186 ADPKNSSLNIF

-206 GEKEYYLDTDSITE
+206 GEKEYYLDTDSITQ
-220 NIRNEYKKYI
+220 NIREQYKLYI
-230 AKLFALSGFSEAEAQ
+230 GKLFQLAGFSEADAQ
-245 QKVADVMEIETSI
+245 QKVADVMEIETAI
-258 AKVSRSAAELR
+258 AKVSRSATELR
-269 NPEANYHKMSYADLK
+269 DPEANYHKMSFDELK
-284 KRIPGIDWDAF
+284 KTIAGIDWDAY
-295 MTGLGIQAPAELNVE
+295 MKGLGIQAPAELNVE
-310 QVESIQE
+310 QVEPIQE
-317 VARLISALPV
+317 VARLMNTLPL

-360 VMSGRQVNQPR
+360 VLSGRQVNQPR

-396 PAAAKERML
+396 PAAAKERMV
-405 KLVENLRVAL
+405 KLVKNLQTAL
-415 GERIDAQ
+415 SERIDAQ
-422 EWMSDSTKVRAHEKL
+422 EWMSDSTKIRAHEKL
-437 DAFRVKVGY
+437 AAFHVKVGY
-446 PDKWKDYSKLEIKK
+446 PDKWKDYSKLEIKN

-477 MISRLGKPV
+477 MYSRIGKPV
-486 DRDEW
+486 DKDEW

-516 QPPFFNMDADD
+516 QPPFFNMEADD

-550 RQFDKNGNLTDWWAE
+550 RQFDKDGNLTDWWAP

-570 FKERAQVMVDFFNN
+570 FKERAQVMVDFFNK

-589 GLKGNGQLTLGENL
+589 GLQANGELTLGENL
-603 ADHGGLNVAYLAFR
+603 ADHGGLNVAYLAFQ
-617 NATKDAPLEVKEGFT
+617 NATKDAPLGVVDGFT
-632 PEQRFFIAY
+632 PEQRFFLAY

-646 GNIRDEQAR
+646 GNIRDEQIR

-677 QAWYDAFQITPD
+677 QAWYDAFHITPSD
-689 DSLYVAPENRV
+689 PLYVAPENRV
-700 NIW
+700 NVW

>member
-1 MGERFTRIGKYRNE
+1 
-15 LITNFIIMCMNKR
+15 MNKK
-28 NYLTA
+28 NYVAVATLAFAMLT
-33 AAMALAVLSS
+33 S
-43 CGGQKEARNTSG
+43 CAGQKEAKSTSG

-61 DTTVSAGQDFF
+61 DTTVSAGTDFF

-91 YGTFDQLAENNQK
+91 YGTFDELFENSQK

-109 IEGLASQQNEA
+109 IEGLAAQKNNQA
-120 GTVAQKI
+120 GSAAQKI
-127 GDLYNIAMDSVARNE
+127 GDLYNMAMDSVTLNK
-142 QGFAPVKPMLDKIAA
+142 QGAEPVKAMLDKIAGMK
-157 LTDKSQIIPMSVEM
+157 DKNEIVPMMTEM
-171 RRFQGIGTYFNFYVY
+171 AHIGIGTYFHSYVY
-186 ADPKNSALNIF
+186 ADPKNSSLNIF

-206 GEKEYYLDTDSITE
+206 GEKEYYLDTDSITQ
-220 NIRNEYKKYI
+220 NIREQYKLYI
-230 AKLFALSGFSEAEAQ
+230 GKLFQLAGFSEADAQ
-245 QKVADVMEIETSI
+245 QKVADVMEIETAI
-258 AKVSRSAAELR
+258 AKVSRSATELR
-269 NPEANYHKMSYADLK
+269 DPEANYHKMSFDELK
-284 KRIPGIDWDAF
+284 KTIAGIDWDAY
-295 MTGLGIQAPAELNVE
+295 MKGLGIQAPAELNVE
-310 QVESIQE
+310 QVEPIQE
-317 VARLISALPV
+317 VARLMNTLPL

-360 VMSGRQVNQPR
+360 VLSGRQVNQPR

-396 PAAAKERML
+396 PAAAKERMV
-405 KLVENLRVAL
+405 KLVKNLQTAL

-422 EWMSDSTKVRAHEKL
+422 EWMSDSTKIRAHEKL
-437 DAFRVKVGY
+437 AAFHVKVGY
-446 PDKWKDYSKLEIKK
+446 PDKWKDYSKLEIKN

-477 MISRLGKPV
+477 MYSRIGKPV
-486 DRDEW
+486 DKDEW

-516 QPPFFNMDADD
+516 QPPFFNMEADD

-550 RQFDKNGNLTDWWAE
+550 RQFDKDGNLTDWWAP

-570 FKERAQVMVDFFNN
+570 FKERAQVMVDFFNK

-589 GLKGNGQLTLGENL
+589 GLQANGELTLGENL
-603 ADHGGLNVAYLAFR
+603 ADHGGLNVAYLAFQ
-617 NATKDAPLEVKEGFT
+617 NATKDAPLGVVDGFT
-632 PEQRFFIAY
+632 PEQRFFLAY

-646 GNIRDEQAR
+646 GNIRDEQIR

-677 QAWYDAFQITPD
+677 QAWYDAFHITPSD
-689 DSLYVAPENRV
+689 PLYVAPENRV
-700 NIW
+700 NVW

>member
-1 MGERFTRIGKYRNE
+1 
-15 LITNFIIMCMNKR
+15 MNKK
-28 NYLTA
+28 NYVAVATLAFAMLT
-33 AAMALAVLSS
+33 S
-43 CGGQKEARNTSG
+43 CAGQKEAKSTSG

-61 DTTVSAGQDFF
+61 DTTVSAGTDFF

-91 YGTFDQLAENNQK
+91 YGTFDELFENSQK

-109 IEGLASQQNEA
+109 IEGLAAQKNNQA
-120 GTVAQKI
+120 GSAAQKI
-127 GDLYNIAMDSVARNE
+127 GDLYNMAMDSVTLNK
-142 QGFAPVKPMLDKIAA
+142 QGAEPVKAMLDKIAGMK
-157 LTDKSQIIPMSVEM
+157 DKSEIVPMMTEM
-171 RRFQGIGTYFNFYVY
+171 AHIGIGTYFRSYVY
-186 ADPKNSALNIF
+186 ADPKNSSLNIF

-206 GEKEYYLDTDSITE
+206 GEKEYYLDTDSITQ
-220 NIRNEYKKYI
+220 NIREQYKLYI
-230 AKLFALSGFSEAEAQ
+230 GKLFQLAGFSEADAQ
-245 QKVADVMEIETSI
+245 QKVADVMEIETAI
-258 AKVSRSAAELR
+258 AKVSRSATELR
-269 NPEANYHKMSYADLK
+269 DPEANYHKMSFDELK
-284 KRIPGIDWDAF
+284 KTIAGIDWDAY
-295 MTGLGIQAPAELNVE
+295 MKGLGVQAPAELNVE
-310 QVESIQE
+310 QVEPIQE
-317 VARLISALPV
+317 VARLMNTLPL

-360 VMSGRQVNQPR
+360 VLSGRQVNQPR

-396 PAAAKERML
+396 PAAAKERMV
-405 KLVENLRVAL
+405 KLVKNLQTAL

-422 EWMSDSTKVRAHEKL
+422 EWMSDSTKIRAHEKL
-437 DAFRVKVGY
+437 AAFHVKVGY
-446 PDKWKDYSKLEIKK
+446 PDKWKDYSKLEIKN

-477 MISRLGKPV
+477 MYSRIGKPV
-486 DRDEW
+486 DKDEW

-516 QPPFFNMDADD
+516 QPPFFNMEADD

-550 RQFDKNGNLTDWWAE
+550 RQFDKDGNLTDLWAP

-570 FKERAQVMVDFFNN
+570 FKERAQVMVDFFNK

-589 GLKGNGQLTLGENL
+589 GLQANGELTLGENL
-603 ADHGGLNVAYLAFR
+603 ADHGGLNVAYLAFQ
-617 NATKDAPLEVKEGFT
+617 NATKDAPLGVVDGFT
-632 PEQRFFIAY
+632 PEQRFFLAY

-646 GNIRDEQAR
+646 GNIRDEQIR

-677 QAWYDAFQITPD
+677 QAWYDAFHITPSD
-689 DSLYVAPENRV
+689 PLYVAPENRV
-700 NIW
+700 NVW

>member
-1 MGERFTRIGKYRNE
+1 
-15 LITNFIIMCMNKR
+15 
-28 NYLTA
+28 
-33 AAMALAVLSS
+33 
-43 CGGQKEARNTSG
+43 
-55 IDLANM
+55 
-61 DTTVSAGQDFF
+61 
-72 RYACGGWNDAH
+72 
-83 PLTAEYSR
+83 
-91 YGTFDQLAENNQK
+91 
-104 QLREL
+104 
-109 IEGLASQQNEA
+109 
-120 GTVAQKI
+120 
-127 GDLYNIAMDSVARNE
+127 MDSVTLNK
-142 QGFAPVKPMLDKIAA
+142 QGAEPVKAMLDKIAGMK
-157 LTDKSQIIPMSVEM
+157 DKSEIVPMMTEM
-171 RRFQGIGTYFNFYVY
+171 AHIGIGTYFHSYVY
-186 ADPKNSALNIF
+186 ADPKNSSLNIF

-206 GEKEYYLDTDSITE
+206 GEKEYYLDTDSITQ
-220 NIRNEYKKYI
+220 NIREQYKLYI
-230 AKLFALSGFSEAEAQ
+230 GKLFQLAGFSEADAQ
-245 QKVADVMEIETSI
+245 QKVADVMELETAI
-258 AKVSRSAAELR
+258 AKVSRSATELR
-269 NPEANYHKMSYADLK
+269 DPEANYHKMSFDELK
-284 KRIPGIDWDAF
+284 KTIAGIDWDAY
-295 MTGLGIQAPAELNVE
+295 MKGLGIQAPAELNVE
-310 QVESIQE
+310 QVEPIQE
-317 VARLISALPV
+317 VARLMNTLPL

-360 VMSGRQVNQPR
+360 VLSGRQVNQPR

-396 PAAAKERML
+396 PAAAKERMV
-405 KLVENLRVAL
+405 KLVKNLQTAL

-422 EWMSDSTKVRAHEKL
+422 EWMSDSTKIRAHEKL
-437 DAFRVKVGY
+437 AAFHVKVGY
-446 PDKWKDYSKLEIKK
+446 PDKWKDYSKLEIKN

-477 MISRLGKPV
+477 MYSRIGKPV
-486 DRDEW
+486 DKDEW

-516 QPPFFNMDADD
+516 QPPFFNMEADD

-550 RQFDKNGNLTDWWAE
+550 RQFDKDGNLTDWWAP

-570 FKERAQVMVDFFNN
+570 FKERAQVMVDFFNK

-589 GLKGNGQLTLGENL
+589 GLQANGELTLGENL
-603 ADHGGLNVAYLAFR
+603 ADHGGLSVAYLAFQ
-617 NATKDAPLEVKEGFT
+617 NATKDAPLGVVDGFT
-632 PEQRFFIAY
+632 PEQRFFLAY

-646 GNIRDEQAR
+646 GNIRDEQIR

-677 QAWYDAFQITPD
+677 QAWYDAFHITPSD
-689 DSLYVAPENRV
+689 PLYVAPENRV
-700 NIW
+700 NVW

>member
-1 MGERFTRIGKYRNE
+1 
-15 LITNFIIMCMNKR
+15 MNKK
-28 NYLTA
+28 NYVAVATLAFAMLT
-33 AAMALAVLSS
+33 S
-43 CGGQKEARNTSG
+43 CAGQKEAKSTSG

-61 DTTVSAGQDFF
+61 DTTVSAGTDFF

-91 YGTFDQLAENNQK
+91 YGTFDELFENSQK

-109 IEGLASQQNEA
+109 IEGLAAQKNNQA
-120 GTVAQKI
+120 GSAAQKI
-127 GDLYNIAMDSVARNE
+127 GDLYNMAMDSVTLNK
-142 QGFAPVKPMLDKIAA
+142 QGAEPVKAMLDKIAGMK
-157 LTDKSQIIPMSVEM
+157 DKSEIVPMMTEM
-171 RRFQGIGTYFNFYVY
+171 AHIGIGTYFHSYVY
-186 ADPKNSALNIF
+186 ADPKNSSLNIF

-206 GEKEYYLDTDSITE
+206 GEKEYYLDTDSITQ
-220 NIRNEYKKYI
+220 NIREQYKLYI
-230 AKLFALSGFSEAEAQ
+230 GKLFQLAGFSEADAQ
-245 QKVADVMEIETSI
+245 QKVADVMEIETAI
-258 AKVSRSAAELR
+258 AKVSRSATELR
-269 NPEANYHKMSYADLK
+269 DPEANYHKMSFDELK
-284 KRIPGIDWDAF
+284 KTIAGIDWDAY
-295 MTGLGIQAPAELNVE
+295 MKGLGIQVPAELNVE
-310 QVESIQE
+310 QVEPIQE
-317 VARLISALPV
+317 VARLMNTLPL

-354 FDFYGK
+354 FGFYGK
-360 VMSGRQVNQPR
+360 VLSGRQVNQPR

-396 PAAAKERML
+396 PAAAKERMV
-405 KLVENLRVAL
+405 KLVKNLQTAL

-422 EWMSDSTKVRAHEKL
+422 EWMSDSTKIRAHEKL
-437 DAFRVKVGY
+437 ATFHVKVGY
-446 PDKWKDYSKLEIKK
+446 PDKWKDYSKLEIKN

-477 MISRLGKPV
+477 MYSRIGKPV
-486 DRDEW
+486 DKDEW

-516 QPPFFNMDADD
+516 QPPFFNMEADD

-550 RQFDKNGNLTDWWAE
+550 RQFDKDGNLTDWWAP

-570 FKERAQVMVDFFNN
+570 FKERAQVMVDFFNK

-589 GLKGNGQLTLGENL
+589 GLQANGELTLGENL
-603 ADHGGLNVAYLAFR
+603 ADHGGLNVAYLAFQ
-617 NATKDAPLEVKEGFT
+617 NATKDAPLGVVDGFT
-632 PEQRFFIAY
+632 PEQRFFLAY

-646 GNIRDEQAR
+646 GNIRDEQIR

-677 QAWYDAFQITPD
+677 QAWYDAFHITPSD
-689 DSLYVAPENRV
+689 PLYVAPENRV
-700 NIW
+700 NVW

>member
-1 MGERFTRIGKYRNE
+1 
-15 LITNFIIMCMNKR
+15 MNKK
-28 NYLTA
+28 NYVAVATLAFAMLT
-33 AAMALAVLSS
+33 S
-43 CGGQKEARNTSG
+43 CAGQKEAKSTSG

-61 DTTVSAGQDFF
+61 DTTVSAGTDFF

-91 YGTFDQLAENNQK
+91 YGTFDELFENSQK

-109 IEGLASQQNEA
+109 IEGLAAQKNNQA
-120 GTVAQKI
+120 GSAAQKI
-127 GDLYNIAMDSVARNE
+127 GDLYNMAMDNVTLNK
-142 QGFAPVKPMLDKIAA
+142 QGAEPVKAMLDKIAGMK
-157 LTDKSQIIPMSVEM
+157 DKSEIVPMMTEM
-171 RRFQGIGTYFNFYVY
+171 AHIGIGTYFRSYVY
-186 ADPKNSALNIF
+186 ADPKNSSLNIF

-206 GEKEYYLDTDSITE
+206 GEKEYYLDTDSITQ
-220 NIRNEYKKYI
+220 NIREQYKLYI
-230 AKLFALSGFSEAEAQ
+230 GKLFQLAGFSEADAQ
-245 QKVADVMEIETSI
+245 QKVADVMEIETAI
-258 AKVSRSAAELR
+258 AKVSRSATELR
-269 NPEANYHKMSYADLK
+269 DPEANYHKMSFDELK
-284 KRIPGIDWDAF
+284 KTIAGIDWDAY
-295 MTGLGIQAPAELNVE
+295 MKGLGIQAPAELNVE
-310 QVESIQE
+310 QVEPIQE
-317 VARLISALPV
+317 VARLMNTLPL

-360 VMSGRQVNQPR
+360 VLSGRQVNQPR

-396 PAAAKERML
+396 PAAAKERMV
-405 KLVENLRVAL
+405 KLVKNLQTAL

-422 EWMSDSTKVRAHEKL
+422 EWMSDSTKIRAHEKL
-437 DAFRVKVGY
+437 AAFHVKVGY
-446 PDKWKDYSKLEIKK
+446 PDKWKDYSKLEIKN

-477 MISRLGKPV
+477 MYSRIGKPV
-486 DRDEW
+486 DKDEW

-516 QPPFFNMDADD
+516 QPPFFNMEADD

-550 RQFDKNGNLTDWWAE
+550 RQFDKDGNLADWWAP

-570 FKERAQVMVDFFNN
+570 FKERAQVMVDFFNK

-589 GLKGNGQLTLGENL
+589 GLQANGELTLGENL
-603 ADHGGLNVAYLAFR
+603 ADHGGLNVAYLAFQ
-617 NATKDAPLEVKEGFT
+617 NATKDAPLGVVDGFT
-632 PEQRFFIAY
+632 PEQRFFLAY

-646 GNIRDEQAR
+646 GNIRDEQIR

-677 QAWYDAFQITPD
+677 QAWYDAFHITPSD
-689 DSLYVAPENRV
+689 PLYVAPENRV
-700 NIW
+700 NVW

>member
-1 MGERFTRIGKYRNE
+1 
-15 LITNFIIMCMNKR
+15 MNKK
-28 NYLTA
+28 NYVAVATLAFAMLT
-33 AAMALAVLSS
+33 S
-43 CGGQKEARNTSG
+43 CAGQKEAKSTSG

-61 DTTVSAGQDFF
+61 DTTVSAGTDFF

-91 YGTFDQLAENNQK
+91 YGTFDELFENSQK

-109 IEGLASQQNEA
+109 IEGLAAQKNNQA
-120 GTVAQKI
+120 GSAAQKI
-127 GDLYNIAMDSVARNE
+127 GDLYNMAMDSVTLNK
-142 QGFAPVKPMLDKIAA
+142 QGAEPVKAMLDKIAGMK
-157 LTDKSQIIPMSVEM
+157 DKSEIVPMMTEM
-171 RRFQGIGTYFNFYVY
+171 AHIGIGTYFHSYVY
-186 ADPKNSALNIF
+186 ADPKNSSLNIF

-206 GEKEYYLDTDSITE
+206 GEKEYYLDTDSITQ
-220 NIRNEYKKYI
+220 NIREQYKLYI
-230 AKLFALSGFSEAEAQ
+230 GKLFQLAGFSEADAQ
-245 QKVADVMEIETSI
+245 QKVADVMELETAI
-258 AKVSRSAAELR
+258 AKVSRSATELR
-269 NPEANYHKMSYADLK
+269 DPEANYHKMSFDELK
-284 KRIPGIDWDAF
+284 KTIAGIDWDAY
-295 MTGLGIQAPAELNVE
+295 MKGLGIQAPAELNVE
-310 QVESIQE
+310 QVEPIQE
-317 VARLISALPV
+317 VARLMNTLPL

-360 VMSGRQVNQPR
+360 VLSGRQVNQPR

-396 PAAAKERML
+396 PAAAKERMV
-405 KLVENLRVAL
+405 KLVKNLQTAL

-422 EWMSDSTKVRAHEKL
+422 EWMSDSTKIRAHEKL
-437 DAFRVKVGY
+437 ATFHVKVGY
-446 PDKWKDYSKLEIKK
+446 PDKWKDYSKLEIKN

-477 MISRLGKPV
+477 MYSRIGKPV
-486 DRDEW
+486 DKDEW

-516 QPPFFNMDADD
+516 QPPFFNMEADD

-550 RQFDKNGNLTDWWAE
+550 RQFDKDGNLTDWWAP

-570 FKERAQVMVDFFNN
+570 FKERAQVMVDFFNK

-589 GLKGNGQLTLGENL
+589 GLQANGELTLGENL
-603 ADHGGLNVAYLAFR
+603 ADHGGLSVAYLAFQ
-617 NATKDAPLEVKEGFT
+617 NATKDAPLGVVDGFT
-632 PEQRFFIAY
+632 PEQRFFLAY

-646 GNIRDEQAR
+646 GNIRDEQIR

-677 QAWYDAFQITPD
+677 QAWYDAFHITPSD
-689 DSLYVAPENRV
+689 PLYVAPENRV
-700 NIW
+700 NVW

>member
-1 MGERFTRIGKYRNE
+1 
-15 LITNFIIMCMNKR
+15 MNKK
-28 NYLTA
+28 NYVAVATLAFAMLT
-33 AAMALAVLSS
+33 S
-43 CGGQKEARNTSG
+43 CAGQKEAKSTSG

-61 DTTVSAGQDFF
+61 DTTVSAGTDFF

-91 YGTFDQLAENNQK
+91 YGTFDELFENSQK

-109 IEGLASQQNEA
+109 IEGLAAQKNNQA
-120 GTVAQKI
+120 GSAAQKI
-127 GDLYNIAMDSVARNE
+127 GDLYNMAMDSVTLNK
-142 QGFAPVKPMLDKIAA
+142 QGAEPVKAMLDKIAGMK
-157 LTDKSQIIPMSVEM
+157 DKSEIVPMMTEM
-171 RRFQGIGTYFNFYVY
+171 AHIGIGTYFHSYVY
-186 ADPKNSALNIF
+186 ADPKNSSLNIF

-206 GEKEYYLDTDSITE
+206 GEKEYYLDTDSITQ
-220 NIRNEYKKYI
+220 NIREQYKLYI
-230 AKLFALSGFSEAEAQ
+230 GKLFQLAGFSEADAQ
-245 QKVADVMEIETSI
+245 QKVADVMELETAI
-258 AKVSRSAAELR
+258 AKVSRSATELR
-269 NPEANYHKMSYADLK
+269 DPEANYHKMSFDELK
-284 KRIPGIDWDAF
+284 KTIAGIDWDAY
-295 MTGLGIQAPAELNVE
+295 MKGLGIQAPAELNVE
-310 QVESIQE
+310 QVEPIQE
-317 VARLISALPV
+317 VARLMNTLPL

-360 VMSGRQVNQPR
+360 VLSGRQVNQPR

-396 PAAAKERML
+396 PAAAKERMV
-405 KLVENLRVAL
+405 KLVKNLQTAL

-422 EWMSDSTKVRAHEKL
+422 EWMSDSTKIRAHEKL
-437 DAFRVKVGY
+437 AAFHVKVGY
-446 PDKWKDYSKLEIKK
+446 PDKWKDYSKLEIKN

-477 MISRLGKPV
+477 MYSRIGKPV
-486 DRDEW
+486 DKDEW

-516 QPPFFNMDADD
+516 QPPFFNMEADD

-550 RQFDKNGNLTDWWAE
+550 RQFDKDGNLTDWWAP

-570 FKERAQVMVDFFNN
+570 FKERAQVMVDFFNK

-589 GLKGNGQLTLGENL
+589 GLQANGELKTWP
-603 ADHGGLNVAYLAFR
+603 
-617 NATKDAPLEVKEGFT
+617 TTEV
-632 PEQRFFIAY
+632 
-641 ATLWA
+641 
-646 GNIRDEQAR
+646 
-655 VYTKSDPHSLG
+655 
-666 KWRVNGALPHI
+666 
-677 QAWYDAFQITPD
+677 
-689 DSLYVAPENRV
+689 
-700 NIW
+700 

>member
-1 MGERFTRIGKYRNE
+1 
-15 LITNFIIMCMNKR
+15 MNKK
-28 NYLTA
+28 NYVAVATLAFAMLT
-33 AAMALAVLSS
+33 S
-43 CGGQKEARNTSG
+43 CAGQKEAKSTSG

-61 DTTVSAGQDFF
+61 DTTVSAGTDFF

-91 YGTFDQLAENNQK
+91 YGTFDELFENSQK

-109 IEGLASQQNEA
+109 IEGLAAQKNNQA
-120 GTVAQKI
+120 GSAAQKI
-127 GDLYNIAMDSVARNE
+127 GDLYNMAMDSVTLNK
-142 QGFAPVKPMLDKIAA
+142 QGAEPVKAMLDKIAG
-157 LTDKSQIIPMSVEM
+157 LKDKSEIVPMMTEM
-171 RRFQGIGTYFNFYVY
+171 AHIGIGTYFHSYVY
-186 ADPKNSALNIF
+186 ADPKNSSLNIF

-206 GEKEYYLDTDSITE
+206 GEKEYYLDTDSITQ
-220 NIRNEYKKYI
+220 NIREQYKLYI
-230 AKLFALSGFSEAEAQ
+230 GKLFQLAGFSEADAQ
-245 QKVADVMEIETSI
+245 QKVADVMEIETAI
-258 AKVSRSAAELR
+258 AKVSRSATELR
-269 NPEANYHKMSYADLK
+269 DPEANYHKMSFDELK
-284 KRIPGIDWDAF
+284 KTIAGIDWDAY
-295 MTGLGIQAPAELNVE
+295 MKGLGIQAPEELNVE
-310 QVESIQE
+310 QVEPIQE
-317 VARLISALPV
+317 VARLMNTLPL

-360 VMSGRQVNQPR
+360 VLSGRQVNQPR

-396 PAAAKERML
+396 PAAAKERMV
-405 KLVENLRVAL
+405 KLVKNLQTAL

-422 EWMSDSTKVRAHEKL
+422 EWMSDSTKIRAHEKL
-437 DAFRVKVGY
+437 ATFHVKVGY
-446 PDKWKDYSKLEIKK
+446 PDKWKDYSKLEIKN

-477 MISRLGKPV
+477 MYSRIGKPV
-486 DRDEW
+486 DKDEW

-516 QPPFFNMDADD
+516 QPPFFNMEADD

-550 RQFDKNGNLTDWWAE
+550 RQFDKDGNLTDWWAP

-570 FKERAQVMVDFFNN
+570 FKERAQVMVDFFNK

-589 GLKGNGQLTLGENL
+589 GLQANGELTLGENL
-603 ADHGGLNVAYLAFR
+603 ADHGGLNVAYLAFQ
-617 NATKDAPLEVKEGFT
+617 NATKDAPLGVVDGFT
-632 PEQRFFIAY
+632 PEQRFFLAY

-646 GNIRDEQAR
+646 GNIRDEQIR

-677 QAWYDAFQITPD
+677 QAWYDAFHITPSD
-689 DSLYVAPENRV
+689 PLYVAPENRV
-700 NIW
+700 NVW

>member
-1 MGERFTRIGKYRNE
+1 
-15 LITNFIIMCMNKR
+15 MNKK
-28 NYLTA
+28 NYVAVATLAFAMLT
-33 AAMALAVLSS
+33 S
-43 CGGQKEARNTSG
+43 CAGQKEAKSTSG

-61 DTTVSAGQDFF
+61 DTTVSAGTDFF

-91 YGTFDQLAENNQK
+91 YGTFDELFENSQK

-109 IEGLASQQNEA
+109 IEGLAAQKNNQA
-120 GTVAQKI
+120 GSAAQKI
-127 GDLYNIAMDSVARNE
+127 GDLYNMAMDSVTLNK
-142 QGFAPVKPMLDKIAA
+142 QGAEPVKAMLDKIAG
-157 LTDKSQIIPMSVEM
+157 LKDKSEIVPMMTEM
-171 RRFQGIGTYFNFYVY
+171 AHIGIGTYFHSYVY
-186 ADPKNSALNIF
+186 ADPKNSSLNIF

-206 GEKEYYLDTDSITE
+206 GEKEYYLDTDSITQ
-220 NIRNEYKKYI
+220 NIREQYKLYI
-230 AKLFALSGFSEAEAQ
+230 GKLFQLAGFSEADAQ
-245 QKVADVMEIETSI
+245 QKVADVMEIETAI
-258 AKVSRSAAELR
+258 AKVSRSATELR
-269 NPEANYHKMSYADLK
+269 DPEANYHKMSFDELK
-284 KRIPGIDWDAF
+284 KTIAGIDWDAY
-295 MTGLGIQAPAELNVE
+295 MKGLGIQAPAELNVE
-310 QVESIQE
+310 QVEPIQE
-317 VARLISALPV
+317 VARLMNTLPL

-360 VMSGRQVNQPR
+360 VLSGRQVNQPR
-371 WKRAVNSVNGM
+371 WKHAVNSVNGM

-396 PAAAKERML
+396 PAAAKERMV
-405 KLVENLRVAL
+405 KLVKNLQTAL

-422 EWMSDSTKVRAHEKL
+422 EWMSDSTKIRAHEKL
-437 DAFRVKVGY
+437 ATFHVKVGY
-446 PDKWKDYSKLEIKK
+446 PDKWKDYSKLEIKN

-477 MISRLGKPV
+477 MYSRIGKPV
-486 DRDEW
+486 DKDEW

-516 QPPFFNMDADD
+516 QPPFFNMEADD

-550 RQFDKNGNLTDWWAE
+550 RQFDKDGNLTDWWAP

-570 FKERAQVMVDFFNN
+570 FKERAQVMVDFFNK

-589 GLKGNGQLTLGENL
+589 GLQANGELTLGENL
-603 ADHGGLNVAYLAFR
+603 ADHGGLNVAYLAFQ
-617 NATKDAPLEVKEGFT
+617 NATKDAPLGVVDGFT
-632 PEQRFFIAY
+632 PEQRFFLAY

-646 GNIRDEQAR
+646 GNIRDEQIR

-677 QAWYDAFQITPD
+677 QAWYDAFHITPSD
-689 DSLYVAPENRV
+689 PLYVAPENRV
-700 NIW
+700 NVW

>member
-1 MGERFTRIGKYRNE
+1 
-15 LITNFIIMCMNKR
+15 MNKK
-28 NYLTA
+28 NYVAVATLAFAMLT
-33 AAMALAVLSS
+33 S
-43 CGGQKEARNTSG
+43 CAGQKEAKSTSG

-61 DTTVSAGQDFF
+61 DTTVSAGTDFF

-91 YGTFDQLAENNQK
+91 YGTFDELFENSQK

-109 IEGLASQQNEA
+109 IEGLAAQKNNQA
-120 GTVAQKI
+120 GSAAQKI
-127 GDLYNIAMDSVARNE
+127 GDLYNMAMDSVTLNK
-142 QGFAPVKPMLDKIAA
+142 QGAEPVKAMLDKIAGMK
-157 LTDKSQIIPMSVEM
+157 DKSEIVPMMTEM
-171 RRFQGIGTYFNFYVY
+171 AHIGIGTYFRSYVY
-186 ADPKNSALNIF
+186 ADPKNSSLNIF

-206 GEKEYYLDTDSITE
+206 GEKEYYLDTDSITQ
-220 NIRNEYKKYI
+220 NIREQYKLYI
-230 AKLFALSGFSEAEAQ
+230 GKLFQLAGFSEADAQ
-245 QKVADVMEIETSI
+245 QKVADVMEIETAI
-258 AKVSRSAAELR
+258 AKVSRSATELR
-269 NPEANYHKMSYADLK
+269 DPEANYHKMSFDELK
-284 KRIPGIDWDAF
+284 KTISGIDWDAY
-295 MTGLGIQAPAELNVE
+295 MKGLGIQVPAELNVE
-310 QVESIQE
+310 QVEPIQE
-317 VARLISALPV
+317 VARLMNTLPL

-360 VMSGRQVNQPR
+360 VLSGRQVNQPR

-396 PAAAKERML
+396 PAAAKERMV
-405 KLVENLRVAL
+405 KLVKNLQTAL

-422 EWMSDSTKVRAHEKL
+422 EWMSDSTKIRAHEKL
-437 DAFRVKVGY
+437 AVFHVKVGY
-446 PDKWKDYSKLEIKK
+446 PDKWKDYSKLEIKN

-477 MISRLGKPV
+477 MYSRIGKPV
-486 DRDEW
+486 DKDEW

-516 QPPFFNMDADD
+516 QPPFFNMEADD

-550 RQFDKNGNLTDWWAE
+550 RQFDKDGNLTDWWAP

-570 FKERAQVMVDFFNN
+570 FKERAQVMVDFFNK

-589 GLKGNGQLTLGENL
+589 GLQANGELTLGENL
-603 ADHGGLNVAYLAFR
+603 ADHGGLNVAYLAFQ
-617 NATKDAPLEVKEGFT
+617 NATKDAPLGVVDGFT
-632 PEQRFFIAY
+632 PEQRFFLAY

-646 GNIRDEQAR
+646 GNIRDEQIR

-677 QAWYDAFQITPD
+677 QAWYDAFHITPSD
-689 DSLYVAPENRV
+689 PLYVAPENRV
-700 NIW
+700 NVW

>member
-1 MGERFTRIGKYRNE
+1 
-15 LITNFIIMCMNKR
+15 MNKK
-28 NYLTA
+28 NYVA
-33 AAMALAVLSS
+33 VAALAFAMMTS
-43 CGGQKEARNTSG
+43 CAGQKEAKSTSG

-61 DTTVSAGQDFF
+61 DTTVAAGTDFF
-72 RYACGGWNDAH
+72 RYACGGWNEAH

-91 YGTFDQLAENNQK
+91 YGTFDLLFDNSQK

-109 IEGLASQQNEA
+109 IEGLAAQKNNPA
-120 GTVAQKI
+120 GSAAQKI
-127 GDLYNIAMDSVARNE
+127 GDLYNMAMDSVTLNK
-142 QGFAPVKPMLDKIAA
+142 QGAEPVKAMLGKIAA
-157 LTDKSQIIPMSVEM
+157 LKDKSEIIPMMTEM
-171 RRFQGIGTYFNFYVY
+171 AHAGIGTYFHSYVY
-186 ADPKNSALNIF
+186 ADPKNSSLNIF

-206 GEKEYYLDTDSITE
+206 GEKEYYLDNDSITQ
-220 NIRNEYKKYI
+220 NIREQYKVYI
-230 AKLFALSGFSEAEAQ
+230 GKLFQLAGFTEAEAQ
-245 QKVADVMEIETSI
+245 QKVADVMEIETAI
-258 AKVSRSAAELR
+258 AKASRSATELR
-269 NPEANYHKMSYADLK
+269 DPEANYHKMSFDELK
-284 KRIPGIDWDAF
+284 KTISGIDWDAYVK
-295 MTGLGIQAPAELNVE
+295 GLGIQAPAELNVE
-310 QVESIQE
+310 QVEPIQE
-317 VARLISALPV
+317 VARLMNTLPV

-360 VMSGRQVNQPR
+360 VLSGRQVNQPR

-396 PAAAKERML
+396 PAAAKERMV
-405 KLVENLRVAL
+405 KLVKNLQTAL
-415 GERIDAQ
+415 GERINAQ
-422 EWMSDSTKVRAHEKL
+422 DWMSDSTKVKAQEKL
-437 DAFRVKVGY
+437 AAFHVKVGY
-446 PDKWKDYSKLEIKK
+446 PDKWKDYSKLDIKK

-465 NVCRASEWGFND
+465 NVCRASEWSFND
-477 MISRLGKPV
+477 MYSRLGKPV
-486 DRDEW
+486 DKDEW

-516 QPPFFNMDADD
+516 QPPFFNMEADD

-550 RQFDKNGNLTDWWAE
+550 RQFDKNGNLTDWWAP

-589 GLKGNGQLTLGENL
+589 GLHANGELTLGENL
-603 ADHGGLNVAYLAFR
+603 ADHGGLNVAYLAFQ
-617 NATKDAPLEVKEGFT
+617 NATKDAPLGVVDGFT
-632 PEQRFFIAY
+632 PEQRFFLAY

-646 GNIRDEQAR
+646 SNIRDEQIR

-677 QAWYDAFQITPD
+677 QAWYDAFHITPSD
-689 DSLYVAPENRV
+689 PLYVAPEKRV
-700 NIW
+700 NVW